1 MKNQEDIICH
11 APVKITLP
19 WEKVLLKMEA
29 NMKEGLLKG
38 GYSTAYALRLSRQ
51 IRKSGINLFASYFAW
66 QGTVTLQQQPLGSLG
81 ASGKMELP
89 DAGVIVYV
97 RGTVKRSAHTRKWV
111 MPRDPKTPAQLL
123 QREQMKMANAAWH
136 QESAIIREAW
146 NQAAK
151 KASSQTGYSLYIHT
165 WFKKVKS
172 GQNPPPTGLL
182 P

>member
-1 MKNQEDIICH
+1 MNHQEDTIHH

-29 NMKEGLLKG
+29 NMKESLLKG
-38 GYSTAYALRLSRQ
+38 GYSDAYAGRLSRWV
-51 IRKSGINLFASYFAW
+51 RKSGINLLAAYFAR

-89 DAGVIVYV
+89 DTGVIVYV

-111 MPRDPKTPAQLL
+111 LPRDPKTPAQLL
-123 QREQMKMANAAWH
+123 QRERMKNANAAWH
-136 QESAIIREAW
+136 GETSETREAW
-146 NQAAK
+146 NRAAK
-151 KASSQTGYSLYIHT
+151 QFVSQTGYSLYIHS

-172 GQNPPPTGLL
+172 GQNPPLTGLL